1 MGVAV
6 MPRAPRFTY
15 ARAVHHVTLRCNNRE
30 FLFAEPWFARFVEVL
45 EEARGKF
52 PIRLFH
58 YCVMTNHV
66 HLLFQVGHDDT
77 LPKVMHWLSTT
88 FVRRFNKA
96 TGRRGHLW
104 EGRYRSSIIEQSSY
118 FFRCMAYV
126 DLNPVRARIVASP
139 RDYRWCG
146 HRALSVEDTSVL
158 DVHDLYLG
166 LGPDVEARY
175 RAYQELLA
183 DEASRP
189 AFSLAR
195 VYFAGSARFVSR
207 MEARFGVGTGAR
219 GARRIRLGR
228 GVVASAPA
236 HGHARESL

>member
-1 MGVAV
+1 

-126 DLNPVRARIVASP
+126 DLNPVHAHIVARAS
-139 RDYRWCG
+139 DYPWCG

-166 LGPDVEARY
+166 LGRDVETRY
-175 RAYQELLA
+175 RAYQELVA
-183 DEASRP
+183 EEAARP

-195 VYFAGSARFVSR
+195 VHFAGTARFVRR
-207 MEARFGVGTGAR
+207 METRFEVGTGDR
-219 GARRIRLGR
+219 GTRWIRLGR
-228 GVVASAPA
+228 GVVACAPL
-236 HGHARESL
+236 HGSSGESL